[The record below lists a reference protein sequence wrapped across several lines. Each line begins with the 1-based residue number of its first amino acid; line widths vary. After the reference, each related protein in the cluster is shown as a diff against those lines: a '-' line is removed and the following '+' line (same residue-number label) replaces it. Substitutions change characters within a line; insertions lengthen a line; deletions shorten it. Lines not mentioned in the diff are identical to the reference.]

1 MTLPVT
7 INLNLYIYD
16 NDVKIDS
23 IDFTVESTDIENAL
37 SKSFNLNFEDTFSKV
52 IYSYNLNFDEK

>member
-7 INLNLYIYD
+7 INLNLYIYY

-37 SKSFNLNFEDTFSKV
+37 SKSFNLNFEDTCSKV